1 MVGGRWPW
9 STMLLRL
16 TTTTTTTNTTA
27 AATTLL
33 RPRYY
38 YYYHPTTLLPYY
50 PTTNTTYLSIAPY
63 STLPYPTLPY
73 ASYTTRLSSLPPSPS
88 NMLPHFLLTGLLAVA
103 VNAMPNIP
111 SHSLSVYRTVDH
123 ITKYK
128 PSTLCTGR
136 ALPTK
141 SRTKVKTVTSTIT
154 TCSAPTTVTTT
165 VTPDAVTVTTYDNAT
180 QLAIRARQ
188 DAGCTSTTTVYVSR
202 LFCHHTSPSPALQS

>member
-1 MVGGRWPW
+1 MEHNA
-9 STMLLRL
+9 SE
-16 TTTTTTTNTTA
+16 A
-27 AATTLL
+27 H
-33 RPRYY
+33 YY
-38 YYYHPTTLLPYY
+38 YYYHYCYCYYLTTTKVLLLLPPYY
-50 PTTNTTYLSIAPY
+50 PTTNTIYPSLPTLPY
-63 STLPYPTLPY
+63 PTLPYPTLPY

-103 VNAMPNIP
+103 INAMPNIP

>member
-1 MVGGRWPW
+1 MEHNA
-9 STMLLRL
+9 SEAHYYYYYYHYCYCYYL
-16 TTTTTTTNTTA
+16 TTTKV
-27 AATTLL
+27 LL
-33 RPRYY
+33 LLPP
-38 YYYHPTTLLPYY
+38 YHPTTLLLILFIHRSLL
-50 PTTNTTYLSIAPY
+50 YL
-63 STLPYPTLPY
+63 TLPYPTLPY

-202 LFCHHTSPSPALQS
+202 LFCHHTSPSPALQG